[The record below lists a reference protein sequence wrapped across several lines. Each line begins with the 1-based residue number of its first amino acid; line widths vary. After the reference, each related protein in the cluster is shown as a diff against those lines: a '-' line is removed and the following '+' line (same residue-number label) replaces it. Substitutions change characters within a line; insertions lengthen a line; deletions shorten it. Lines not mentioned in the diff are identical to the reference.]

1 MSALLACLI
10 AATEAV
16 PVSIQPHASASSAT
30 VARAVPQAAAAATAT
45 AGEAAVLRKGVMEHQ
60 STFAEHEHQRF
71 KHLTESGAAAPSSRS
86 AQQNRTRT
94 ATPLLEAGPPA
105 AQPEDAQR
113 LDAADAVVAKLRQQL
128 AAAEFERESIAEE
141 VSDREERRGQSG
153 GFLDSV
159 LSALQLDLSDD
170 AGLVTS
176 AFVNFV

>member
-1 MSALLACLI
+1 
-10 AATEAV
+10 
-16 PVSIQPHASASSAT
+16 
-30 VARAVPQAAAAATAT
+30 
-45 AGEAAVLRKGVMEHQ
+45 MEHQ

-86 AQQNRTRT
+86 APQNRTRT
-94 ATPLLEAGPPA
+94 ATPLLEAPA
-105 AQPEDAQR
+105 TQPEDAQR

-159 LSALQLDLSDD
+159 LSALQLDPSDD